1 MWLAYLRTFIF
12 YACFYG
18 PFTIAWASFC
28 GFFAFLLP
36 YRLRYHFVIGT
47 WAKVAVWGTR
57 WILGI
62 NYRVTGLENLDGSA
76 GVIVSNHQS
85 AWETFFLQR
94 LFRPQTQVVKKSLL
108 RIPFFGWTF
117 SLLRPIAID
126 RSDRKGSM
134 TQIMEQGVPK
144 LHDGFYVLIF
154 PEGTRAK
161 PHALLPFQRGGAAL
175 AKAADVPIIPVTHNS
190 GDYWLNK
197 RFVKLPGTIDVIIH
211 PPIAVGDRSAVE
223 VMKEAERCVGEGL
236 ARIHGERAAVEPEN
250 SAAAAS

>member
-18 PFTIAWASFC
+18 PFTICWASFC

-62 NYRVTGLENLDGSA
+62 KYRVTGLEHLDGTA
-76 GVIVSNHQS
+76 AVIVSNHQS

-126 RSDRKGSM
+126 RADRKASM

-144 LHDGFYVLIF
+144 LQDGIFVLIF
-154 PEGTRAK
+154 PEGTRA
-161 PHALLPFQRGGAAL
+161 PAHAMLPFRRGGAVL
-175 AKAADVPIIPVTHNS
+175 AKAAEAPIIPVTHNS

-211 PPIAVGDRSAVE
+211 PPIYVGDMAASEA
-223 VMKEAERCVGEGL
+223 MKEAERCIGEGL
-236 ARIHGERAAVEPEN
+236 ARIHGERASVSPDN
-250 SAAAAS
+250 SAAAVS